1 MAKDEKFADIVT
13 VKNFDPDRYV
23 VMATRNG
30 IVKKTA
36 LTEYSNPRS
45 SGIIAITVPA
55 DDELIGCQL
64 TDGSF
69 DVLLATRLGKAI
81 RFSEKD
87 VREMGRTARGV
98 IGIRLAKGDIV
109 VGMSAF
115 RGDGHFLTVT
125 ERGFGKRTSVDEYP
139 RQGRGGSGVINVKV
153 GEKNGTVV
161 NTLYV
166 PEQTSVML
174 ITAQGKLIQLKVEDI
189 RNTQTRA
196 AVGVKC
202 IDLDEGD
209 YVASV
214 AVVAAEESEGEAQE
228 S

>member
-1 MAKDEKFADIVT
+1 
-13 VKNFDPDRYV
+13 
-23 VMATRNG
+23 
-30 IVKKTA
+30 
-36 LTEYSNPRS
+36 
-45 SGIIAITVPA
+45 
-55 DDELIGCQL
+55 
-64 TDGSF
+64 
-69 DVLLATRLGKAI
+69 
-81 RFSEKD
+81 
-87 VREMGRTARGV
+87 
-98 IGIRLAKGDIV
+98 
-109 VGMSAF
+109 
-115 RGDGHFLTVT
+115 
-125 ERGFGKRTSVDEYP
+125 
-139 RQGRGGSGVINVKV
+139 VKV

-166 PEQTSVML
+166 PEQTAVML

-214 AVVAAEESEGEAQE
+214 AAVAAEESEGEAQE